1 MDSMQTTFKVGVGV
15 KEHFV
20 LWTKIHN
27 TMIRMKLTV
36 PRKLV
41 LTVKHGGVSIMVGG
55 YFGSQIQCSLW
66 RNNPLINPILS
77 QKLYLKRTND
87 KQSKIPLCFA
97 RSYMKAW

>member
-1 MDSMQTTFKVGVGV
+1 MQTTFKVGVGV

-55 YFGSQIQCSLW
+55 YFGS
-66 RNNPLINPILS
+66 
-77 QKLYLKRTND
+77 
-87 KQSKIPLCFA
+87 
-97 RSYMKAW
+97 